1 MLALTHHFLWQ
12 WAAYRVKVTPPG
24 RWFTAYAVLGD
35 DSAAAVKRVI
45 QEYLKICFELGV
57 GVNLAK
63 SLLSPVGV
71 VEFAKRFFTP
81 FGNASP
87 VSIGE
92 ILVADR
98 NFAVMANWP
107 RKRPIRIHDLF
118 SIMGYRFRIAGSLEK
133 K

>member
-12 WAAYRVKVTPPG
+12 WAAFRAKVTPPG

-35 DSAAAVKRVI
+35 DSAAAVKRVV
-45 QEYLKICFELGV
+45 QEYLVICRELGV

-63 SLLSPVGV
+63 SLLSPNGCL
-71 VEFAKRFFTP
+71 EFAKRFFTK

-92 ILVADR
+92 ILVSDR
-98 NFAVMANWP
+98 NFSVMAGWP
-107 RKRPIRIHDLF
+107 RKRPIRLADLF
-118 SIMGYRFRIAGSLEK
+118 SLMGYKFKTIGSIEK